1 MLLLLGHEAAFLSLS
16 LQFFIP
22 SALILK
28 LFHGLEVI
36 ALLLGGFHQANIELI
51 TRGFRCCNFAFEFG
65 QCV

>member
-28 LFHGLEVI
+28 LFHGLEVV
-36 ALLLGGFHQANIELI
+36 ALLLGGFDEANIVLV
-51 TRGFRCCNFAFEFG
+51 TR
-65 QCV
+65 

>member
-28 LFHGLEVI
+28 LFHGLEVV
-36 ALLLGGFHQANIELI
+36 ALLLGGFDEANIVLVA
-51 TRGFRCCNFAFEFG
+51 RRFRCCNFAFEFG

>member
-1 MLLLLGHEAAFLSLS
+1 MRLLGHEPALLSLG

-28 LFHGLEVI
+28 FFNGLEVI
-36 ALLLGGFHQANIELI
+36 TLLLGGFDEANVVLV
-51 TRGFRCCNFAFEFG
+51 TRSFRCRHFAFKFG